1 MAEDEG
7 TRDAQNRPDLGAS
20 GLMSGVAVSAT
31 PTRRRL
37 MS

>member
-1 MAEDEG
+1 MAEDERAG
-7 TRDAQNRPDLGAS
+7 DAQNRPDLGAS
-20 GLMSGVAVSAT
+20 GLMSGAVVSAT